1 MQECRMQ
8 NERDSADVEENAECR
23 TDRVEQ
29 IQRNRSGRSE
39 RTDILHSC
47 ILPSALRKQ
56 VLPSALWKEGN
67 SLWERS

>member
-23 TDRVEQ
+23 TDRAEQ

-47 ILPSALRKQ
+47 ILPSALRK
-56 VLPSALWKEGN
+56 
-67 SLWERS
+67 